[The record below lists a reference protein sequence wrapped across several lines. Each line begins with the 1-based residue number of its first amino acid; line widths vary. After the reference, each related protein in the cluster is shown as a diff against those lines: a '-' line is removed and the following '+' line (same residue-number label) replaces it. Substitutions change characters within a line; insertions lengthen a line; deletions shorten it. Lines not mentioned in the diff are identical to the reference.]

1 MWECAVSEL
10 VPFRYSIVRLGL
22 LLVCL
27 HRPGAKPDADGS

>member
-1 MWECAVSEL
+1 MSVL
-10 VPFRYSIVRLGL
+10 VPIRYSLIRLGL